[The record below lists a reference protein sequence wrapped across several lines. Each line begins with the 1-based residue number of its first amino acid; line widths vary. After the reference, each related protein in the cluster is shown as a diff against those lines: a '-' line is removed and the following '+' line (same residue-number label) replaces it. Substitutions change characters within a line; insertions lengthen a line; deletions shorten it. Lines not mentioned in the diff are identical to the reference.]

1 LGWPARRRLCDASF
15 NCGIAKSA
23 VARRDASA
31 VPLSHRIRT
40 LAPGSGV
47 KKYDYIIIGSGI
59 AGLYDALLAQEMGS
73 VLILTKGSI
82 DECNTKRA
90 QGGIAAA
97 ISSADSPDLHYQDT
111 LAAGAGLCD
120 PEAVRILTDE
130 AADRIAD
137 LVRLEVPFDTV
148 DGEIALTKEAAHTVP
163 RILHAGGDAT
173 GERIETTLSDAARAS
188 RKIAILEHCL
198 ATEILV
204 REGRACGVVALD
216 CHSGSLEEFGC
227 RFVIVAAGGVGRLYR
242 MTTNPDIATG
252 DGIAL
257 AYEAGAD
264 IVDMEFLQFHPTALR
279 LPGVPLF
286 LISEAVRG
294 EGGILRNAQG
304 DRFML
309 EYTKVGDLAARDI
322 VARAIVAE
330 MKKTGTD
337 RVFLDVT
344 HLPARVVSTRFP
356 KIYQFCL
363 DHGLDITSSM
373 IPVVPAAHY
382 SMGGV
387 KTNYWGET
395 SVAGLFASGEVAC
408 TGVHGANRLA
418 SNSLLEVLVFGKRIV
433 ERTKEHAGS
442 AGPVSEEAFC
452 LKERD
457 SGAGLSIPLSQT
469 ALESLMWDN
478 VGIIRSGDRLE
489 EAADILAAWERSL
502 ELPTDRPSHEVAN
515 MVLAGRLI
523 VEAALIRTES
533 RGAHFRA
540 DVPETSDAW
549 RRHIVFRKG
558 G

>member
-1 LGWPARRRLCDASF
+1 MGDGNGRRPPANCDIDPSAGPRR
-15 NCGIAKSA
+15 GT
-23 VARRDASA
+23 SA
-31 VPLSHRIRT
+31 VPPGPRIT
-40 LAPGSGV
+40 ILAPGSEV

-59 AGLYDALLAQEMGS
+59 AGLYDALLAQERGS

-97 ISSADSPDLHYQDT
+97 IGSADSPDLHYQDT
-111 LAAGAGLCD
+111 MAAGAGLCD
-120 PEAVRILTDE
+120 AEAVRILCDE

-137 LVRLEVPFDTV
+137 LVRLGVPFDTV
-148 DGEIALTKEAAHTVP
+148 DGQVALAKEAAHTVP

-188 RKIAILEHCL
+188 RKITILEHCL
-198 ATEILV
+198 ATELLV
-204 REGRACGVVALD
+204 QEGCACGVVALD
-216 CHSGSLEEFGC
+216 SHSGSLEEFGC
-227 RFVIVAAGGVGRLYR
+227 QFLILAAGGVGRLYR
-242 MTTNPDIATG
+242 TTTNPDIATG

-257 AYEAGAD
+257 AYEAGAE

-286 LISEAVRG
+286 LISEAMRG
-294 EGGILRNAQG
+294 EGGILRNVHG

-309 EYTKVGDLAARDI
+309 EYTEVGDLAARDI

-330 MKKTGTD
+330 MKKTRTD

-356 KIYQFCL
+356 KIYRFCL

-433 ERTKEHAGS
+433 ERTKQQVDP
-442 AGPVSEEAFC
+442 AGPETEDVIC
-452 LKERD
+452 LTERD
-457 SGAGLSIPLSQT
+457 SDVGPPIPLSQT
-469 ALESLMWDN
+469 ALESLLWDN
-478 VGIIRSGDRLE
+478 VGILRSGDRLK
-489 EAADILAAWERSL
+489 EAADILATWERSL
-502 ELPTDRPSHEVAN
+502 KLPTDRPSHELAN

-523 VEAALIRTES
+523 AEAALIRTES
-533 RGAHFRA
+533 RGAHFRS
-540 DVPETSDAW
+540 DFPETSDAW